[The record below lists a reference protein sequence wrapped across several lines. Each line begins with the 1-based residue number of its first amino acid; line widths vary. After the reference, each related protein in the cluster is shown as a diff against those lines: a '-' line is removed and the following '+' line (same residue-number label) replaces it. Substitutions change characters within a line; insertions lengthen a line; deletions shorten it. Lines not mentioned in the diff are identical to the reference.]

1 MVEIALI
8 KGQSICNIMGEEMGN
23 IADYLLVPI
32 KNTEFNSEVKKYLYS
47 CDAQMQGIL
56 PKIALR

>member
-1 MVEIALI
+1 
-8 KGQSICNIMGEEMGN
+8 MGEEMGN

-47 CDAQMQGIL
+47 CDAQMQEIL
-56 PKIALR
+56 PTN